1 MRKKIIIQALNDFPN
16 ILKLDDF
23 IERLIVLEKIEVGL
37 NDVNEGRTIE
47 HSNVKKRVKQWSK

>member
-37 NDVNEGRTIE
+37 NDINEGRTIE